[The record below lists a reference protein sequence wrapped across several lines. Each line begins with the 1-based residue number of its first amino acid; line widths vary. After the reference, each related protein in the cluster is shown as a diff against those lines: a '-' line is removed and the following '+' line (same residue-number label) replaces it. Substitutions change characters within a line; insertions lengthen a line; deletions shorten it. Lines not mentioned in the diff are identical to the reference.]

1 VTLLGP
7 DDPLPPSARRILVTG
22 TSGAGKTTL
31 ARAIGTALD
40 VPAVEI
46 DALYHGPGWTVL
58 PTFEQEVDR
67 FSSGEGWVT
76 EWQYREVKP
85 LLLARADLLVWLDHS
100 RWTVLRR
107 VCRRTVVRWARREE
121 LWNGNRGPPLWTLL
135 TDRDHIVR
143 WAWRTHRRRVEDAMA
158 TAADSDPSVPDV
170 VRLSGQRQVDAW
182 VAGPLAAARHPSG
195 PIQS

>member
-1 VTLLGP
+1 MTLLGP
-7 DDPLPPSARRILVTG
+7 DDPLPPSARRILVSG

-31 ARAIGTALD
+31 ARAIGSALD

-67 FSSGEGWVT
+67 FSSGQGWVT
-76 EWQYREVKP
+76 EWQYSKVKP
-85 LLLARADLLVWLDHS
+85 MLLARADLLVWLDHS
-100 RWTVLRR
+100 RLTVLRR
-107 VCRRTVVRWARREE
+107 VCWRTLVRRVRQEE
-121 LWNGNRGPPLWTLL
+121 LWNGNREAPPWTLL
-135 TDRDHIVR
+135 TNPDHIVR
-143 WAWRTHRRRVEDAMA
+143 WAWRTHRQRVQEGMA
-158 TAADSDPSVPDV
+158 TAADPDPSVPDV

-182 VAGPLAAARHPSG
+182 LAGPLAAARHPSG